1 MRRGGDR
8 GRVWGVAG
16 ALAVLAASGCRSPE
30 AHRADA
36 DRTGLGLVDR
46 HRAGLVSNAVPFTI
60 ERPSDTFRRR
70 LLEVQGLPTTFAVAI
85 TNRAAPAVAAPG
97 KDVAPMSLADAL
109 RVAFANSREYQDAR
123 ELVFTAAL
131 DLDLQGDAFR
141 STFAGLVSGSY
152 SDTPSGE
159 TRQRGA
165 VGSFEPGLTQRFRSG
180 AEASASLAL
189 DVAGLLT
196 GDEDSA
202 FGILADLS
210 LTVPLL
216 RGAGRDIVME
226 PLTQA
231 ERNLV
236 YEIQRFERHKRTFAV
251 EIVEA
256 YLGVLQ
262 LSRRV
267 ENQEENLRGIALVT
281 RRAEELGKAG
291 RTSEVQVNLARQ
303 RELSARDQLASARQ
317 GVTAAL
323 DRFKVQMGLPI
334 DARIHLDPRELDSLP
349 TPVDDVPMAE
359 EDAMRMA
366 LALRLD
372 FRIAK
377 GRVEDAR
384 RGVRV
389 SADALRAGL
398 SLTVSGTSGGRRT
411 VSSAAQEDA
420 EIRIDQGTLRA
431 AVGLQLPWE
440 RTAERNAYRKSLLA
454 LDAAERA
461 AEAAEDQVKGDVRST
476 YRTLSQSRE
485 VCGIQEQALALAD
498 RRVKSTELLLEAGRA
513 EMRDLVEARDSLL
526 QAQNSVIAA
535 RINYRMAELGL
546 WRTVESLRVTE
557 DGVMGDVHVAGP

>member
-1 MRRGGDR
+1 
-8 GRVWGVAG
+8 
-16 ALAVLAASGCRSPE
+16 
-30 AHRADA
+30 
-36 DRTGLGLVDR
+36 
-46 HRAGLVSNAVPFTI
+46 
-60 ERPSDTFRRR
+60 
-70 LLEVQGLPTTFAVAI
+70 
-85 TNRAAPAVAAPG
+85 
-97 KDVAPMSLADAL
+97 
-109 RVAFANSREYQDAR
+109 
-123 ELVFTAAL
+123 
-131 DLDLQGDAFR
+131 
-141 STFAGLVSGSY
+141 
-152 SDTPSGE
+152 
-159 TRQRGA
+159 
-165 VGSFEPGLTQRFRSG
+165 
-180 AEASASLAL
+180 
-189 DVAGLLT
+189 
-196 GDEDSA
+196 
-202 FGILADLS
+202 
-210 LTVPLL
+210 
-216 RGAGRDIVME
+216 
-226 PLTQA
+226 
-231 ERNLV
+231 
-236 YEIQRFERHKRTFAV
+236 
-251 EIVEA
+251 
-256 YLGVLQ
+256 
-262 LSRRV
+262 
-267 ENQEENLRGIALVT
+267 
-281 RRAEELGKAG
+281 
-291 RTSEVQVNLARQ
+291 
-303 RELSARDQLASARQ
+303 
-317 GVTAAL
+317 
-323 DRFKVQMGLPI
+323 
-334 DARIHLDPRELDSLP
+334 
-349 TPVDDVPMAE
+349 VDDVPMAE